1 MNTFRNQPK
10 NWQHLITTCQSVP
23 FGKINQINFEKK
35 EPVSF
40 GEIEEMVLL
49 TKKSERMTR
58 TSGDFELKT
67 QWVNFIE
74 YVKQRG
80 DFTIDVLSVQNGLP
94 TLVETKRP
102 DINRD
107 FNQLK

>member
-1 MNTFRNQPK
+1 MNTFKNQPK

-23 FGKINQINFEKK
+23 FGKINQINFIKK

-49 TKKSERMTR
+49 TKQTKTVVKRSD
-58 TSGDFELKT
+58 DFELKT
-67 QWVNFIE
+67 QWINFIE
-74 YVKQRG
+74 YAKQRG
-80 DFTIDVLSVQNGLP
+80 DFVIDVLSVQNGLP

-102 DINRD
+102 DINRE
-107 FNQLK
+107 FSQIK

>member
-1 MNTFRNQPK
+1 MNTFKQQTK

-49 TKKSERMTR
+49 TKKPEPMIR
-58 TSGDFELKT
+58 TAGDFELKN

-74 YVKQRG
+74 YAKKRG
-80 DFTIDVLSVQNGLP
+80 AFTIDVLSVQNGLP

-102 DINRD
+102 DIHRE
-107 FNQLK
+107 FSQIK